1 MGEYLIK
8 TVETHRVA
16 TESEAAMLIDAAKA
30 AMEFTLTKYTTQFK
44 TAKQKGE
51 VIDEWYLVTLHKQF
65 TEEKEPTV
73 ITSIRYDN
81 VLSSTPVTPIE
92 KPKGFYNKDNELIE
106 EFYEN

>member
-16 TESEAAMLIDAAKA
+16 TESDAAILIDTAKA

-44 TAKQKGE
+44 TVKQKGE
-51 VIDEWYLVTLHKQF
+51 VVDEWYLVTLHKQF
-65 TEEKEPTV
+65 TEEKEPSVVTTV
-73 ITSIRYDN
+73 RYDN
-81 VLSSTPVTPIE
+81 VLTSTPDTAAD